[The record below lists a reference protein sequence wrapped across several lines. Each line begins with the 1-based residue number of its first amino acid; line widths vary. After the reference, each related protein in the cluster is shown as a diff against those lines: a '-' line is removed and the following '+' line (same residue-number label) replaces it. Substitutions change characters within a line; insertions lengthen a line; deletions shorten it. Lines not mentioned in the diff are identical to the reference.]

1 MKINKSKYRNL
12 IACGAAILGFTL
24 IILSGIILFNKS
36 TETKSNHK
44 QDKII
49 QFNETKGKIAEK
61 ENTTIKI
68 SSVGNIIFHGKQI
81 TGAKTDDGYD
91 FNPSFQYIKDDLS
104 DSDLTIGTV
113 EGTLNGSNFSGFP
126 NFNAPDETLDALKNS
141 GVDMINYASNH
152 ILDKGS
158 EGFRRTIEVTKN
170 KGIDP
175 LGVRNSLEEDKYII
189 KEVKGHKIGFISYTY
204 ETQKQ
209 GETRTINSIPIPS
222 DINGLIN
229 TFNYGELDSFYN
241 DIKNNIDEMK
251 SKGAE
256 FIITSLHWGE
266 EYMTTENETQRALAK
281 ELSELGVNLILGGHP
296 HVVQPY
302 DIIKNS
308 KGENTFVVYSQGN
321 FLSNQCYEE
330 LSGESYIPDANETE
344 DGIAINFILEEDET
358 GKLSLK
364 EYEVIPTW
372 VYREPKSTDL
382 FVHRIIPLTS
392 AIENKE
398 AYNLPENIYERV
410 QRSLERTK
418 NIVGKIGVQAFPN

>member
-1 MKINKSKYRNL
+1 MKKYKINYKKL
-12 IACGAAILGFTL
+12 LTFIITLLGFTL
-24 IILSGIILFNKS
+24 IVISVLILFNKS
-36 TETKSNHK
+36 KETKSSHK

-49 QFNETKGKIAEK
+49 QYNETKGKITDK

-81 TGAKTDDGYD
+81 TGAKTDNGYD
-91 FNPSFQYIKDDLS
+91 FNPSFQYIKDELS
-104 DSDLTIGTV
+104 DSDLTLGTV

-141 GVDMINYASNH
+141 GIDIINYASNH

-158 EGFRRTIEVTKN
+158 EGFRRTIEVTEN
-170 KGIDP
+170 KGIDT
-175 LGVRNSLEEDKYII
+175 LGVRNSSEDDKYII
-189 KEVKGHKIGFISYTY
+189 KEVKGHKIGFISYAY

-229 TFNYGELDSFYN
+229 TFNYGELDNFYN

-266 EYMTTENETQRALAK
+266 EYITTENETQRAISK

-296 HVVQPY
+296 HVIQPY
-302 DIIKNS
+302 EIIKNS
-308 KGENTFVVYSQGN
+308 KGGNTFVIYSQGN
-321 FLSNQCYEE
+321 FLSNQSYEE

-344 DGIAINFILEEDET
+344 DGIAINFTLEEDET
-358 GKLSLK
+358 GKLFLK

-372 VYREPKSTDL
+372 IYREPKANGL
-382 FVHRIIPLTS
+382 FTHRIIPLTS

-398 AYNLPENIYERV
+398 TYNLPEHIYERA

-418 NIVGKIGVQAFPN
+418 NIVGEIGVQSFPN